1 MVAKFSVGNKEASET
16 ALIELKEFVN
26 AIDVYE
32 LRLEVILQKITNT
45 LKTVL
50 YLDKIVSNKRIGMGA
65 NLSIFQTF
73 FSFGNARGGW

>member
-50 YLDKIVSNKRIGMGA
+50 YLDKI
-65 NLSIFQTF
+65 
-73 FSFGNARGGW
+73 

>member
-50 YLDKIVSNKRIGMGA
+50 YLDKIVSNKRIGM
-65 NLSIFQTF
+65 LSVSRFVADIGDI
-73 FSFGNARGGW
+73 SR

>member
-26 AIDVYE
+26 AIDE

-50 YLDKIVSNKRIGMGA
+50 YLDKIVSNKRIGM
-65 NLSIFQTF
+65 LSVSRFVADIGDI
-73 FSFGNARGGW
+73 SR